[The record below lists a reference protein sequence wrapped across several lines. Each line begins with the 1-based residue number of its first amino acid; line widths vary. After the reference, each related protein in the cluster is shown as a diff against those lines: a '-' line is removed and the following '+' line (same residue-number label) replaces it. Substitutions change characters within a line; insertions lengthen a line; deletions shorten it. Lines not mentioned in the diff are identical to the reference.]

1 MKIRIT
7 GQKEQ
12 KTSKWS
18 GGTTTELAIFPEE
31 SDYAERR
38 FTFLISTAYCREP
51 FSVFT
56 ELPDT
61 ERLLMPIEGAV
72 TLRHGDGPAIRLS
85 EGESDRFAGG
95 DYTVSSGICRDFN
108 LMLKGGAQGEIRYLT
123 VPAGGTLE
131 LHLRGRF
138 TGLYAVSGAGTVAG
152 EHAYSLPAAGFCLI
166 ERTKEEETGTVL
178 LKAREDSDFVLA
190 EAEVTLPEETTG

>member
-38 FTFLISTAYCREP
+38 FTFRISTAYCREP

-85 EGESDRFAGG
+85 PAISH
-95 DYTVSSGICRDFN
+95 
-108 LMLKGGAQGEIRYLT
+108 GAPT
-123 VPAGGTLE
+123 W
-131 LHLRGRF
+131 
-138 TGLYAVSGAGTVAG
+138 
-152 EHAYSLPAAGFCLI
+152 
-166 ERTKEEETGTVL
+166 
-178 LKAREDSDFVLA
+178 
-190 EAEVTLPEETTG
+190 